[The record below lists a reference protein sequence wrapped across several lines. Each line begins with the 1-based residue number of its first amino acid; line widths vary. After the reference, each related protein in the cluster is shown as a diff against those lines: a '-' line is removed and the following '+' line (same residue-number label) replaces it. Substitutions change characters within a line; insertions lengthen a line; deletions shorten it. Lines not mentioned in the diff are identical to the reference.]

1 MQTLQTLAQTVAH
14 VQIVTIVAATCLI
27 CIAAVATAISFSLLG
42 GKFLDG
48 IARQPE
54 LMGAMTTRMFLIAG
68 LVDAFAAVSVAMG
81 LYLIFAKNPFLS
93 EVLKIAGQ
101 TTGA

>member
-1 MQTLQTLAQTVAH
+1 MQTLAQTVAQ

-54 LMGAMTTRMFLIAG
+54 LIGALTMRMFLIAG

-81 LYLIFAKNPFLS
+81 LYLIFARNPFLT
-93 EVLKIAGQ
+93 EVLKVASQTFAG
-101 TTGA
+101 